1 MEKLRQILKERKFNI
16 KDDALEAKVRE
27 YGYDPAKLSDQDVQV
42 VADELTKE
50 KGAIAVQ
57 SPKSQSNNGRAPA
70 GTNVEGLQRSMLEAW
85 DKQQANLKAF
95 TGRLQTNKQ
104 TVITSWVEENY
115 RIINSTSQDA
125 VDALTRKLVE
135 VESDPDTF
143 LGVADRISEVYGAV
157 GQ

>member
-1 MEKLRQILKERKFNI
+1 M
-16 KDDALEAKVRE
+16 
-27 YGYDPAKLSDQDVQV
+27 

-57 SPKSQSNNGRAPA
+57 SPKSQNGNGRAPA
-70 GTNVEGLQRSMLEAW
+70 GTNVEGLQRSILEAW
-85 DKQQANLKAF
+85 DKQQANLMAF
-95 TGRLQTNKQ
+95 TGRLQNNKQ
-104 TVITSWVEENY
+104 TFITSWAEENY

>member
-27 YGYDPAKLSDQDVQV
+27 YGYDPAKLSDQDAQM

-57 SPKSQSNNGRAPA
+57 PKPQGGNGRAPA

-85 DKQQANLKAF
+85 DKQQANLMAF
-95 TGRLQTNKQ
+95 TGRLQNNKQ
-104 TVITSWVEENY
+104 TFITGWVEENY
-115 RIINSTSQDA
+115 RIISSTSQDA